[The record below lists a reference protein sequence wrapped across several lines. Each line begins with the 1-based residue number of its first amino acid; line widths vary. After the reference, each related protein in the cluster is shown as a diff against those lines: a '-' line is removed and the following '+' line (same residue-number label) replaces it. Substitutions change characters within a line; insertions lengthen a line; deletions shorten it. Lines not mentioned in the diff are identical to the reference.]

1 MDPLQDQLDK
11 WFKQIGDRVPSTKES
26 QTITAAGAAVLANNL
41 RKVTPR
47 SDHDDKKYEH
57 LRDAVTF
64 QDTDIGGHKNG
75 NSVVGFGEKAYI
87 ARFLNDGTKKMP
99 ATHFVDNARKSS
111 EAEIFAAEKA
121 TYDRLK
127 GGGN

>member
-1 MDPLQDQLDK
+1 MGPLQDQLDK

-47 SDHDDKKYEH
+47 SDHDGEKYGH
-57 LRDAVTF
+57 LQDAVTF

-75 NSVVGFGEKAYI
+75 NSAVGFGKEAYI

-99 ATHFVDNARKSS
+99 ATHFVDNVRKSS

-127 GGGN
+127 GGGD

>member
-1 MDPLQDQLDK
+1 MDSLDEQLDSYLK
-11 WFKQIGDRVPSTKES
+11 RVNDLVPSTKES
-26 QTITAAGAAVLANNL
+26 QMITAAGATVLANNL
-41 RKVTPR
+41 RKTTPR
-47 SDHDDKKYEH
+47 SDHDDKKSEH
-57 LRDAVTF
+57 LQDAVAF
-64 QDTDIGGHKNG
+64 QDTDIGGQNNG
-75 NSVVGFGEKAYI
+75 NSVAGFGKKAYI

-111 EAEIFAAEKA
+111 EPEIFAAEKA

>member
-47 SDHDDKKYEH
+47 SDHDDKKYGH
-57 LRDAVTF
+57 LQDAVTF
-64 QDTDIGGHKNG
+64 QDTDIGGQKNG
-75 NSVVGFGEKAYI
+75 NSVVGFGKKAYI

>member
-11 WFKQIGDRVPSTKES
+11 WFKQVGDRVPSKEES

-47 SDHDDKKYEH
+47 SDHNGKKYKH
-57 LRDAVTF
+57 LQDTVTF
-64 QDTDIGGHKNG
+64 QDTDIGGIKNG
-75 NSVVGFGEKAYI
+75 NSVVGFGEKAYV
-87 ARFLNDGTKKMP
+87 ARFLNDGTKKMH
-99 ATHFVDNARKSS
+99 ANHFVDNARKSS

>member
-1 MDPLQDQLDK
+1 MDPLQDQLGK

-26 QTITAAGAAVLANNL
+26 QTITAAGAEVLANNL

-47 SDHDDKKYEH
+47 SDHDDKKYGH
-57 LRDAVTF
+57 LRDAATF
-64 QDTDIGGHKNG
+64 QNADIGGHKNG
-75 NSVVGFGEKAYI
+75 NSAVGFGEKAYI

-99 ATHFVDNARKSS
+99 ATHFVDNVRKSS
-111 EAEIFAAEKA
+111 EAEIFATEKA